1 MKRKTSSLL
10 SFVIGFILIWG
21 SIGAEE
27 CEAIPVHQFLIQT
40 IIGFA
45 LMLGGVS
52 LGLSL

>member
-10 SFVIGFILIWG
+10 SFITGFILIWG
-21 SIGAEE
+21 SIGAVE
-27 CEAIPVHQFLIQT
+27 CDTIPVHQFLIQT

-52 LGLSL
+52 LGVSL